1 MFMQD
6 RKIHYLYCIENKV
19 NSKIYV
25 GVHSTE
31 NFDDGY
37 MGSGVA
43 LRKAINK
50 YGIENFEK
58 SIIKFF
64 GSSDEMY
71 LAESEIVDTQF
82 VNSPLTYNMK
92 IGGFGGWNPRTKKH
106 TAETIAKM
114 RISGSGENNG
124 FYGKTHTSESK
135 AKIIS
140 YLKTREIK
148 DSHRKTMS
156 EKHSGENNPMFGIT
170 PHNAKAVVYNGVE
183 YKSIAAAARAA
194 GINYST
200 FKRKYIN
207 GRIKL

>member
-1 MFMQD
+1 MQEH
-6 RKIHYLYCIENKV
+6 RIYYLYCIENKV

-71 LAESEIVDTQF
+71 LAESEIVDAQF

-92 IGGFGGWNPRTKKH
+92 IGGFGGFPIND
-106 TAETIAKM
+106 TAGNK
-114 RISGSGENNG
+114 NG
-124 FYGKTHTSESK
+124 FYGKTHSIESR
-135 AKIIS
+135 
-140 YLKTREIK
+140 LKMQIAARK
-148 DSHRKTMS
+148 KRGQRKTPTVKMQ
-156 EKHSGENNPMFGIT
+156 GENNPMYGKSPT
-170 PHNAKAVVYNGVE
+170 NS
-183 YKSIAAAARAA
+183 KSIT
-194 GINYST
+194 INGTTFSSIKQASIKLNIPYST
-200 FKRKYIN
+200 LKN
-207 GRIKL
+207 RIRMGYY

>member
-1 MFMQD
+1 MQEH
-6 RKIHYLYCIENKV
+6 KIHYLYCIENKV

-64 GSSDEMY
+64 DSLDEMY
-71 LAESEIVDTQF
+71 LAESEIVNTQL

-92 IGGFGGWNPRTKKH
+92 IGGFGGWNPRNKKH
-106 TAETIAKM
+106 TAETIPRV
-114 RISGSGENNG
+114 RIS
-124 FYGKTHTSESK
+124 
-135 AKIIS
+135 
-140 YLKTREIK
+140 
-148 DSHRKTMS
+148 
-156 EKHSGENNPMFGIT
+156 
-170 PHNAKAVVYNGVE
+170 
-183 YKSIAAAARAA
+183 
-194 GINYST
+194 
-200 FKRKYIN
+200 
-207 GRIKL
+207 

>member
-1 MFMQD
+1 MFMQEH
-6 RKIHYLYCIENKV
+6 RIYYLYCIENKV

-71 LAESEIVDTQF
+71 LAESEIVDAQF

-124 FYGKTHTSESK
+124 FYGKIHTSESK

-200 FKRKYIN
+200 FKRKYI
-207 GRIKL
+207 

>member
-1 MFMQD
+1 MFMQEH
-6 RKIHYLYCIENKV
+6 KIHYLYCIENKV

-64 GSSDEMY
+64 DSSDEMY
-71 LAESEIVDTQF
+71 LAESEIVNTQF
-82 VNSPLTYNMK
+82 VNSQLTYNMK
-92 IGGFGGWNPRTKKH
+92 IGGFGGWNPRNKKH

-114 RISGSGENNG
+114 RISGSGENTG
-124 FYGKTHTSESK
+124 FYGKKHTAESK

-156 EKHSGENNPMFGIT
+156 EKHSGENNPMFGVT
-170 PHNAKAVVYNGVE
+170 PHNAKATVYNGVE

-194 GINYST
+194 GISYSA
-200 FKRKYIN
+200 FKRKYI
-207 GRIKL
+207 